1 MRKNSLGYCKW
12 TIASAAYTCWPR
24 RLMSYICHEGSSILL
39 LKAKGLDTFDD
50 NMLMVIHVTRFSI
63 VLAN

>member
-1 MRKNSLGYCKW
+1 
-12 TIASAAYTCWPR
+12 
-24 RLMSYICHEGSSILL
+24 MSYICHEGSSILL